1 MTIEIK
7 DEEIKELE
15 EEIKDEE
22 KEDVASA
29 LEKDIKKNEE
39 IEVKQ
44 NKKEK
49 KEAKKKEKKE
59 LRKQKN
65 NETKEKVKEGFNL
78 YKFIIEVIIT
88 VVLIAFAI
96 TIFIDKEHASFL
108 IILISG
114 GVTVFAAILRLFGL
128 LKKDTNPF
136 VRKASLIIYILHLI
150 LGIYLIIAAF
160 VYNSEINSNEGISK
174 FSKFNNENYPYFL
187 SAILYTQAVMFFWKS
202 IIHKVPTG
210 KFIFWLNIFLVTIA
224 VLMVAFAKDLTAN
237 KIVVALGIIIL
248 LCALIIGIDA
258 GVGYYHFRNGNSK
271 PKSKKKDEDV
281 EEDKI
286 DAPAKDIDPSSIG
299 DKDDRNRPMIS

>member
-1 MTIEIK
+1 MTVEIK

-78 YKFIIEVIIT
+78 YKFIIEVVIT

-96 TIFIDKEHASFL
+96 VIFIDRDNAIFL

-114 GVTVFAAILRLFGL
+114 GVTIFAALLRLFGL
-128 LKKDTNPF
+128 LKKDSNPLI
-136 VRKASLIIYILHLI
+136 RKASLIIYLIHLV
-150 LGIYLIIAAF
+150 LGIYLIIASF
-160 VYNSEINSNEGISK
+160 VYRSDANSNEGLSK
-174 FSKFNNENYPYFL
+174 FSIFNSEYYPYFI

-271 PKSKKKDEDV
+271 PKSKKKDEYV

-299 DKDDRNRPMIS
+299 DKDDRNRPMVS